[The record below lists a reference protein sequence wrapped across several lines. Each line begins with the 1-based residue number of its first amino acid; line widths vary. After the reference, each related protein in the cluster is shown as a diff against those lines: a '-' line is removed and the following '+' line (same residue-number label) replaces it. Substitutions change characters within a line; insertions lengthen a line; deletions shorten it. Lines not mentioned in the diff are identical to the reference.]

1 MCSLGMF
8 NQTQGDFVAEKAVT
22 LFNSLC
28 SLSTLRCLD
37 LSKNKMP
44 KMVALKMADSLPKL
58 PRLQVLSLSNIN
70 LTDDVVDRFGDMLQD
85 MHQLKKL
92 NISNN
97 QGLSAQSVND
107 IAACLKLIPV
117 LEEIDMSKL
126 RCNTVETF
134 KELAELIMSNKKLK
148 SIGLQR
154 VGMTD

>member
-1 MCSLGMF
+1 M
-8 NQTQGDFVAEKAVT
+8 AEKALL
-22 LFNSLC
+22 LFNSLS

-44 KMVALKMADSLPKL
+44 KLIALKMADSLPKL

-70 LTDDVVDRFGDMLQD
+70 LTDDVVEKFSDMLQD

-97 QGLSAQSVND
+97 QGLSARSVKD
-107 IAACLKLIPV
+107 IAACLKLISA
-117 LEEIDMSKL
+117 LEDIDMSKL
-126 RCNTVETF
+126 RCNTVDTF

-154 VGMTD
+154 VGMTDQLASYLTEPLVRA